1 MQIKT
6 LLTSDLTDFYT
17 AAKMFEDDVLVQ
29 SIIMFLP
36 EGNQW
41 SDDEI
46 NHLCTL
52 VSKPMIGGIFPQIM
66 FEQQCHTTGAL
77 LLGTETLLDV
87 HTLAFSSEVT
97 AADVSA
103 QLMDLYPE
111 HQQQNTLLVISDGLA
126 SGMTNLIDELFNHF
140 GLDINFIG
148 GGAGS
153 LTLVPKPC
161 VLTNAGLQQ
170 GVAAIALLNCQS
182 GIGVAHGWQ
191 SINDAYRVTE
201 STGNRVIS
209 LNWQPAFEVYT
220 QAIFTHSQQVISP
233 DNFFDIAKA
242 YPLGITKL
250 GAELVIRDPIM
261 TQDGCLVCVGDVPQG
276 SFVHIMNGDPST
288 LPQAAMLARKK
299 AAQSL
304 GAQQQATFQLFIDCI
319 SRVLFLGP
327 AFAHELAY
335 VVQPGLPMVGA
346 LTLGEIANSGAD
358 YLEFYNKTA
367 VVALMKDI

>member
-1 MQIKT
+1 MLIKT
-6 LLTSDLTDFYT
+6 LSTSDLTDFYT
-17 AAKMFEDDVLVQ
+17 AAKMFEDDALVQ
-29 SIIMFLP
+29 SIIVFLP

-41 SDDEI
+41 FDDEI
-46 NHLCTL
+46 NHICSL
-52 VSKPMIGGIFPQIM
+52 VTKPMIGGVFPQII
-66 FEQQCHTTGAL
+66 FEQQCHTTGAI
-77 LLGTETLLDV
+77 LLGTQTLLDV
-87 HTLAFSSEVT
+87 NTLAFSCADT
-97 AADVSA
+97 ASDLSK
-103 QLMDLYPE
+103 QLLSLYPE
-111 HQQQNTLLVISDGLA
+111 HHQQNTLLVISDGLA

-182 GIGVAHGWQ
+182 GVGVAHGWQ
-191 SINDAYRVTE
+191 AITEAYRVTE
-201 STGNRVIS
+201 SDGNRVIS
-209 LNWQPAFEVYT
+209 LNWQPAFDVYS
-220 QAIFTHSQQVISP
+220 QVIFTHSQQDIST

-261 TQDGCLVCVGDVPQG
+261 TQDGSLVCVGDVPQG
-276 SFVHIMNGDPST
+276 SFIHLMNGDTDT
-288 LPQAAMLARKK
+288 LPEAARLARDK
-299 AAQSL
+299 ALSSL
-304 GAQQQATFQLFIDCI
+304 GAAKQANFQLFIDCI

-327 AFAHELAY
+327 LFAEELSY

-346 LTLGEIANSGAD
+346 LTLGEIANNGHD

-367 VVALMKDI
+367 VVALMEDL

>member
-1 MQIKT
+1 
-6 LLTSDLTDFYT
+6 
-17 AAKMFEDDVLVQ
+17 V
-29 SIIMFLP
+29 FLP

-41 SDDEI
+41 AEDEI
-46 NHLCTL
+46 NHVCSFVT
-52 VSKPMIGGIFPQIM
+52 KPMIGGVFPQII
-66 FEQQCHTTGAL
+66 FEQHCHTTGAI
-77 LLGTETLLDV
+77 LLGTQTLLDV
-87 HTLAFSSEVT
+87 NTLAFSSAVT
-97 AADVSA
+97 ASDLST
-103 QLMDLYPE
+103 QLLTQYPE
-111 HQQQNTLLVISDGLA
+111 HHQQNTLLVISDGLA

-182 GIGVAHGWQ
+182 GVGVAHGWQ
-191 SINDAYRVTE
+191 PITEAYRVTE
-201 STGNRVIS
+201 SDGNRVIS
-209 LNWQPAFEVYT
+209 LNWQPAFDLYSQV
-220 QAIFTHSQQVISP
+220 IFTHSQQAIST

-261 TQDGCLVCVGDVPQG
+261 TQDGSLVCVGDVPQG
-276 SFVHIMNGDPST
+276 SFIHLMNGDSGT
-288 LPQAAMLARKK
+288 LPKAARLARDK
-299 AAQSL
+299 AVSSL
-304 GAQQQATFQLFIDCI
+304 GVAKQATFQLFIDCI

-327 AFAHELAY
+327 LFAEELAY

-346 LTLGEIANSGAD
+346 LTLGEIANNGDD

-367 VVALMKDI
+367 VVALMEDL

>member
-1 MQIKT
+1 MIIRT
-6 LLTSDLTDFYT
+6 LSTSDLHDFY
-17 AAKMFEDDVLVQ
+17 AAANMFEEDALVQ
-29 SIIMFLP
+29 SIIVFIP

-41 SDDEI
+41 TDNDI
-46 NHLCTL
+46 NHLCSL
-52 VSKPMIGGIFPQIM
+52 VTKPMIGGVFPQII
-66 FEQQCHTTGAL
+66 FEQQCHTKGAI
-77 LLGTETLLDV
+77 LLGTQTLLDV
-87 HTLAFSSEVT
+87 HTLAYSN
-97 AADVSA
+97 DVIASDLST
-103 QLMDLYPE
+103 QLLTVYPE
-111 HQQQNTLLVISDGLA
+111 HYQQNTLLVISDGLA
-126 SGMTNLIDELFNHF
+126 SGMSNLIDELFNHF

-191 SINDAYRVTE
+191 PITEAYRVTE
-201 STGNRVIS
+201 SDGNRVIS
-209 LNWQPAFEVYT
+209 LNWQPAFEVYS
-220 QAIFTHSQQVISP
+220 QVIYTHSQQDISA

-261 TQDGCLVCVGDVPQG
+261 TQDGALVCVGDVPQG
-276 SFVHIMNGDPST
+276 SFVHMMNGDTGT
-288 LPQAAMLARKK
+288 LPAAARLARDK
-299 AAQSL
+299 AAASL
-304 GAQQQATFQLFIDCI
+304 SAEQQATFQLFIDCI

-327 AFAHELAY
+327 LFAEELSY

-346 LTLGEIANSGAD
+346 LTLGEIANNGHD

-367 VVALMKDI
+367 VVALMEEL